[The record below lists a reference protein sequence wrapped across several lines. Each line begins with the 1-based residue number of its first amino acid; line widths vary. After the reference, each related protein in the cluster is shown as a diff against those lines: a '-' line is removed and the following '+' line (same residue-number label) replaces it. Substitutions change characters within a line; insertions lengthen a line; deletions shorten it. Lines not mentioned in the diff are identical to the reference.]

1 MSVLYDVIHSVRCV
15 RESAA
20 SPVAE
25 RPPEEGGR
33 SREGGDGFRQEGRSR
48 VPPTRWSRSV
58 RGFVAKAAGEGEAVS
73 ARNTF
78 ARVLN
83 DCFGVSMPER
93 WRAARKQVNPS
104 ENATVPERPRSCHA
118 SQPRRMP
125 PPVARKNTPRSV
137 SAGLPRSSAR
147 RFVGQPDAA
156 ADAPPRRAA
165 GNPPLAARTASSGSP
180 YAFTRTSSRQI
191 AQ

>member
-1 MSVLYDVIHSVRCV
+1 MT
-15 RESAA
+15 
-20 SPVAE
+20 
-25 RPPEEGGR
+25 
-33 SREGGDGFRQEGRSR
+33 
-48 VPPTRWSRSV
+48 PTRRSKALK
-58 RGFVAKAAGEGEAVS
+58 GFVAKAAGEGEAVS

-83 DCFGVSMPER
+83 DCFGVSMPQR

-147 RFVGQPDAA
+147 RFVGQPDAVSVSHRLKVSTALRADDRRPMASPERRMSADLRPGA
-156 ADAPPRRAA
+156 AFSGEALVFQMDSTTYVPA
-165 GNPPLAARTASSGSP
+165 GWNARVDG
-180 YAFTRTSSRQI
+180 YLNLLLERE
-191 AQ
+191 